1 MVDNFFWFV
10 HSDGRHL
17 LWFISVCG
25 LTNSLRVTWAN
36 ELRRMATHFQNRVVL
51 PTDWTTWLGRE
62 EYFHNVEVTF
72 CVPLTLISTSSSKS
86 VAMNT
91 GFTSLPSRRC
101 VCLLQMTLT
110 VKIVHKLWI
119 KVNLRES
126 SAVEVKHVSA
136 HATWHIRLLPIIPGS
151 LGCLCISLFCTWMF
165 LQCPWSALTNGGS
178 RPRAIYL
185 RPVN

>member
-36 ELRRMATHFQNRVVL
+36 ELWPNGNPL
-51 PTDWTTWLGRE
+51 PEPCGFTDWTTWLGRE

-72 CVPLTLISTSSSKS
+72 CVPLTLISTPSSKS
-86 VAMNT
+86 VAVNT

-101 VCLLQMTLT
+101 ACLLEMTLT

-126 SAVEVKHVSA
+126 SAVEVKHVGA

-165 LQCPWSALTNGGS
+165 LQCPWSALPNGGS